1 MHPSVD
7 MNMLVLSAVCVADA
21 DGEPMTAGDIAFLLE
36 LPRKAIEACLRDLVA
51 DGSIRRDGE
60 RYRTNG
66 ALSAPHLAR
75 MEYLSDRIRE
85 LWPEVDD
92 APVRL
97 DS

>member
-1 MHPSVD
+1 MRPSIE
-7 MNMLVLSAVCVADA
+7 MKMLVLSAVCVADA
-21 DGEPMTAGDIAFLLE
+21 DGQPMKASEITFLLE

-66 ALSAPHLAR
+66 ALSAPQLAR
-75 MEYLSDRIRE
+75 MEDLSNRIRE

-92 APVRL
+92 TPVRL